1 MDIDIGRQK
10 RLGNEERREGA
21 RGGAGSAGGRLNL
34 AQVLMGESAR
44 ASGRE
49 SGNAKI
55 LPLFLCARRRRFYSK
70 QHERGRYLV
79 GLWEREKDNGLERG
93 MIKKMQIRGLR
104 GGWCQRTS

>member
-79 GLWEREKDNGLERG
+79 GLWEREKDN
-93 MIKKMQIRGLR
+93 
-104 GGWCQRTS
+104 